1 MRIKNV
7 HYYYYYYYDDDDD
20 DDDDDY
26 DDNVNGSDSGFP
38 FLLTLYRVDMDLE
51 RSHYLLKFE

>member
-38 FLLTLYRVDMDLE
+38 FFLALYRVDMDLE